1 MTDKSYSDE
10 TCRIS
15 KFTQNDVQNKDA
27 VFITE
32 IEMSVLKK
40 QYQIKN
46 DGIYVVAQALQEFFE
61 ILSSK

>member
-1 MTDKSYSDE
+1 M
-10 TCRIS
+10 
-15 KFTQNDVQNKDA
+15 QNKDA

-61 ILSSK
+61 ILSSKQVSYSRLNQDQ

>member
-40 QYQIKN
+40 LPNKKRWNICSCTGSARVLWNFKQ
-46 DGIYVVAQALQEFFE
+46 
-61 ILSSK
+61 

>member
-1 MTDKSYSDE
+1 M
-10 TCRIS
+10 
-15 KFTQNDVQNKDA
+15 QNKDA

-46 DGIYVVAQALQEFFE
+46 DGIYVVTQALQEFFE

>member
-15 KFTQNDVQNKDA
+15 KFTQSDVQNKD
-27 VFITE
+27 VDE